1 MKLYLDTTDNTK
13 TIVKIDDK
21 EFVKN
26 YSTPRD
32 QQVLRVIDEALIKV
46 GATKEDLTS
55 IQVNPGPGSFT
66 GTRVGVAVANA
77 LAFALKIPINDQQ
90 PPVIPI
96 YDKEPN
102 ITKSKKL

>member
-13 TIVKIDDK
+13 TIVKIDDQ

-32 QQVLRVIDEALIKV
+32 QQILSVIDEALSKV
-46 GATKEDLTS
+46 DAKKEDLTS

-77 LAFALKIPINDQQ
+77 LAFALKIPINDQE
-90 PPVIPI
+90 PPVKPI